1 MGVREGEVK
10 RGLLLAVVL
19 AALPALAE
27 TRRVAIVVGNNAGNG
42 GLQPLRYAESDAGKF
57 ARVLVELGDVSA
69 DDVML
74 LQGRRVADMERAI
87 TDARERITAFKRV
100 PDTRAVLLFYFSGHS
115 DGEAIELGQENLPYA
130 RLKAMLLGTG
140 ADLRVAIVDAC
151 KSGAGFREKGGKPAE
166 PFVIKLSDTLV
177 ASGEAFI
184 TSSAADESALESTEV
199 MGSYFTHNFIS
210 GLRGAA
216 DTSGDKLITLAEAYR
231 FAYDRTVSATSVL
244 PVGVQHPSYDYR
256 LSGQGELV
264 LASLVKPSA
273 TLVVP
278 EGSERSLVTDVAR
291 DQVIVELPPGPIR
304 EVALSPGQYGLRL
317 MKGGQSFGG
326 RVSLLEGARRVVRWD
341 ELTLQSSSVVVAR
354 KGPDAEASVLGLPP
368 AKPPA
373 VLHVGIG
380 ASRDLSDLLIP
391 GSQMGLAAVLRLGF
405 EPTAAHGIT
414 LSLLGQLPSLI
425 GGTSVA
431 AGALNVGGVQAR
443 IGYRWAFELGRFWF
457 GVGPEAGGG
466 VWIETGNLLNP
477 DTQKLEL
484 RTEAAA
490 SPILA
495 VRATARLKLF
505 SIVSMCLD
513 ADFAGGLLAV
523 NGALAFLP
531 LPTGT
536 LGLAVDL

>member
-1 MGVREGEVK
+1 M
-10 RGLLLAVVL
+10 A
-19 AALPALAE
+19 AALSAAAE
-27 TRRVAIVVGNNAGNG
+27 TRRVAIVVGNNAGSSN
-42 GLQPLRYAESDAGKF
+42 LQPLRYAESDAGKF

-74 LQGRRVADMERAI
+74 LQGRHVADLERAI
-87 TDARERITAFKRV
+87 TDAKERVAAFKRV
-100 PDTRAVLLFYFSGHS
+100 PDSRTVLLFYFSGHS
-115 DGEAIELGQENLPYA
+115 DGESIELGGENLPYG

-151 KSGAGFREKGGKPAE
+151 KSGAGFREKGGRLAE
-166 PFVIKLSDTLV
+166 NFVIKLSDTLV

-184 TSSAADESALESTEV
+184 TSSAADESALESNEV
-199 MGSYFTHNFIS
+199 MGSYFTHNLIS

-216 DTSGDKLITLAEAYR
+216 DSSGDKLITLAEAYR

-244 PVGVQHPSYDYR
+244 PIGVQHPSYDFR

-273 TLVVP
+273 TLVMP

-291 DQVIVELPPGPIR
+291 DQVVVELPPGPIR
-304 EVALSPGQYGLRL
+304 EVALSPGQYGVRL
-317 MKGGQSFGG
+317 MKGGQSYGG
-326 RVSLLEGARRVVRWD
+326 RISLADGARRIVRWE
-341 ELTLQSSSVVVAR
+341 ELTAQSSSVVVAR
-354 KGPDAEASVLGLPP
+354 KGEGGPEYEVAVKVPEPKHLERV
-368 AKPPA
+368 PA

-380 ASRDLSDLLIP
+380 ATRDLADLLIP
-391 GSQMGLAAVLRLGF
+391 GTSMGLAAALRVGF
-405 EPTAAHGIT
+405 EPSAGSGLTFA
-414 LSLLGQLPSLI
+414 LLGQLPGYI
-425 GGTSVA
+425 GGTSVDT
-431 AGALNVGGVQAR
+431 GALYVGGVQGR
-443 IGYRWAFELGRFWF
+443 LGYRWGFEVNRFSF
-457 GVGPEAGGG
+457 GIGPEAGGG
-466 VWIETGNLLNP
+466 VWIETGNLVNP
-477 DTQKLEL
+477 ETHQQEI

-495 VRATARLKLF
+495 LRVTARLKLF

-513 ADFAGGLLAV
+513 ADFAAGLLAV

-536 LGLAVDL
+536 LGVALDL